1 MFRSRHLTRAARA
14 VGTSAAAAALSVAAA
29 QTALACSIA
38 DFSAAPACDSS
49 GKPVVRVTDKDPSGT
64 PATLTLKIE
73 LSAPGGERDLDTQTI
88 QHPTA
93 QGVSVDLHPLTWNAG
108 QTYVIHVKAG
118 DSVDED
124 LKPPVV
130 VPDNFTCAPAG
141 GSFSASPTPTAPASS
156 APTAPASSAPTAPA
170 SSAPSATP
178 APVHS
183 GGGTAASPVASSAP
197 SPAGGGTHLA
207 STGASGN
214 TPLIA
219 GAAAALVLAGAGIVT
234 ALRRRTAGRAG

>member
-1 MFRSRHLTRAARA
+1 MFRSRHLTRAARV

-141 GSFSASPTPTAPASS
+141 GSSSASPT
-156 APTAPASSAPTAPA
+156 PTAPASSAPTAPA

-234 ALRRRTAGRAG
+234 ALRRRTANRAG

>member
-1 MFRSRHLTRAARA
+1 MFRSRHLTRAARV

-73 LSAPGGERDLDTQTI
+73 LSMPGGERDLDTQTI

-93 QGVSVDLHPLTWNAG
+93 QGVSVDLHPLTWHAG
-108 QTYVIHVKAG
+108 QTFVIHVKAG

-141 GSFSASPTPTAPASS
+141 SSSASPT
-156 APTAPASSAPTAPA
+156 PTAPASSAPTAPA

-234 ALRRRTAGRAG
+234 ALRRRTAHRAG